1 MMSESVGGNLGSEV
15 ETVTLDGQRQE
26 EYLAS
31 TIHSQANFTRSAHL
45 HILFSDRPMDL
56 VQRAPSVVIKRTY

>member
-31 TIHSQANFTRSAHL
+31 TIHSQANFTRSGQL

-56 VQRAPSVVIKRTY
+56 VPRAPSLVIIMT